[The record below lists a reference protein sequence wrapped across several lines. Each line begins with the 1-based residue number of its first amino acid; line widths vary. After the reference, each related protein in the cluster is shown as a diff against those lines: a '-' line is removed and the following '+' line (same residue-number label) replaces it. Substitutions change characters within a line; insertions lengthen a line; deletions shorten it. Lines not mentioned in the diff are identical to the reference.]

1 MEFNNTIE
9 KIVDDIAAGHVEE
22 GLAQLE
28 SLEKT
33 ANDEQKYTLA
43 EAYFELGHIEL
54 AHALIDELLEI
65 YVDEGELY
73 AFKAELLIDDGKE
86 DEAIEI
92 LLEISEQ
99 DPAYLRGQLLLADL
113 YQLQGLDEVAEQR
126 LISAYEQNKSEPLL
140 VYALGEFYLQRGD
153 YNKSIPYLKQ
163 SYYNKQALPGF
174 NLALSLAEAYSACG
188 EFEEALP
195 FFEKGL
201 NEQLEIKSLFSYGYT
216 AYQLGDYRLA
226 IKQFEKLKEID
237 PEYFSLYLYL
247 AKAYEADDDLKK
259 ARSVIQEGF
268 SKDEYNEELYL
279 LGGKCALK
287 ASKPDE
293 AEQLLRKLLSLNPTH
308 VEGLR
313 TLLAFLKHEERY
325 EDILELIDYAKEYGE
340 EEPTMKWYAATAYW
354 QTEQYE
360 QAGENYRK
368 AEASFHDDPN
378 FLEEYGEFLLEE
390 GERHFAIEKLKQ
402 ALQIDPNKT
411 HLQDMIN
418 RIEHE

>member
-99 DPAYLRGQLLLADL
+99 DPAYLRGQLLLVDL

-163 SYYNKQALPGF
+163 SYYNK
-174 NLALSLAEAYSACG
+174 
-188 EFEEALP
+188 EAL
-195 FFEKGL
+195 
-201 NEQLEIKSLFSYGYT
+201 
-216 AYQLGDYRLA
+216 
-226 IKQFEKLKEID
+226 
-237 PEYFSLYLYL
+237 
-247 AKAYEADDDLKK
+247 
-259 ARSVIQEGF
+259 
-268 SKDEYNEELYL
+268 
-279 LGGKCALK
+279 
-287 ASKPDE
+287 
-293 AEQLLRKLLSLNPTH
+293 
-308 VEGLR
+308 
-313 TLLAFLKHEERY
+313 
-325 EDILELIDYAKEYGE
+325 
-340 EEPTMKWYAATAYW
+340 
-354 QTEQYE
+354 
-360 QAGENYRK
+360 
-368 AEASFHDDPN
+368 
-378 FLEEYGEFLLEE
+378 
-390 GERHFAIEKLKQ
+390 
-402 ALQIDPNKT
+402 
-411 HLQDMIN
+411 
-418 RIEHE
+418 